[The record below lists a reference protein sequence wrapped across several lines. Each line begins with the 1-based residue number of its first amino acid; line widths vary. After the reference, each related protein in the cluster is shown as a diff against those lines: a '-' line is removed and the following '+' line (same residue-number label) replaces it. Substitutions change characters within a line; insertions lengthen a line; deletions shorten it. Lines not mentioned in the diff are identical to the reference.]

1 MHDFI
6 VNSKQLPKDFPR
18 EFDAHIYFSAEEY
31 EEAKNF
37 RDKIKAKFQ
46 YENFFVGDLIPKPI
60 GPHPM
65 PMFEANFSKDI
76 FSEVVIWLMYH
87 RKNFNILVHPLTGDD
102 YFDHTQGVMW
112 LGESVELDLSKF

>member
-18 EFDAHIYFSAEEY
+18 EFDAHIYFSALEY

-37 RDKIKAKFQ
+37 RDQIKAKFQ

-76 FSEVVIWLMYH
+76 FSEVVTWLMYH
-87 RKNFNILVHPLTGDD
+87 RKNLIF
-102 YFDHTQGVMW
+102 
-112 LGESVELDLSKF
+112 